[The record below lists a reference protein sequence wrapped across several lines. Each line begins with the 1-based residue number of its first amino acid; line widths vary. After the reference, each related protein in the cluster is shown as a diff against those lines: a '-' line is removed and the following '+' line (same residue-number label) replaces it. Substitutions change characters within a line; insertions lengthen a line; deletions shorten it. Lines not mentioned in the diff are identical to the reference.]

1 MSGAQEREIVLGM
14 LESGSINATEAETL
28 LNALKPASNSRL
40 TRDWSARLNRPAG
53 SSPRLQV
60 EINAD
65 EEDLRK
71 VLAKLNEGLG
81 EINS

>member
-14 LESGSINATEAETL
+14 LEDGAINATEAETL

-40 TRDWSARLNRPAG
+40 TQDWSTRLNRSAG
-53 SSPRLQV
+53 RSPKLQV

-65 EEDLRK
+65 EDDLRK

-81 EINS
+81 EIKS